1 MIQNASKEENVK
13 VGSAFPIVRL
23 KSFNHACAIPNKTL
37 VKGKQTTFTTFVKVF
52 FTFYIFTFF

>member
-37 VKGKQTTFTTFVKVF
+37 VKGKKTTFTTFVKGYSKF
-52 FTFYIFTFF
+52 F